1 MNAAVRRI
9 LEGNE
14 NVRTALDDLH
24 SRIEAAARQKG
35 AQYPPTS

>member
-9 LEGNE
+9 IEGGE
-14 NVRTALDDLH
+14 NVRTVLNELH
-24 SRIEAAARQKG
+24 GRIEAAARQKG